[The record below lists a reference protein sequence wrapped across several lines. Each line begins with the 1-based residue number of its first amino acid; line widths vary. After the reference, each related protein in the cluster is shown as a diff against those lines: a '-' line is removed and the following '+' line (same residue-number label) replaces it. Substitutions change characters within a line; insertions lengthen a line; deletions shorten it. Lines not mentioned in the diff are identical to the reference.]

1 MPSTYTTNLGIE
13 KIATGE
19 QAGTWGLTTNTNFDL
34 IDQAVNG
41 VAVVTIANA
50 GSSGSPNTLP
60 ISDGAVS
67 AGRNAVIVFND
78 SGDLG
83 ATAYV
88 QLTPNTAE
96 KVVFIRNSLSA
107 SRSLIVFQ
115 GTYNASNDYEIP
127 NGKDVLLKFDGSG
140 TGAIVSPVIA
150 DFAVDAITLN
160 GTDLTTTLSSKA
172 DLASPTFTGTVNAA
186 TITATGT
193 VTGGSFTTTG
203 AATVDDLTINGF
215 VNEQQYSLTGT
226 AIDPANGTIQYKTLS
241 ANTTFTESL
250 SDGDYVIL
258 MIDDGTA
265 YTITWP
271 TITWVGGSAPTLET
285 TGYNVINLWQVNGT
299 LYGAF
304 VGAA

>member
-41 VAVVTIANA
+41 VAVITIANA

-60 ISDGAVS
+60 ISEGTLS

-78 SGDLG
+78 AGDLG
-83 ATAYV
+83 GTAYV
-88 QLTPNTAE
+88 QLTPSSAE

-107 SRSLIVFQ
+107 SRSIIVFQ
-115 GTYNASNDYEIP
+115 GLYNASTDYEIP
-127 NGKDVLLKFDGSG
+127 NGKDVLLKFDGN
-140 TGAIVSPVIA
+140 GASASVSPVIA
-150 DFAVDAITLN
+150 DFAIDAITLN
-160 GTDLTTTLSSKA
+160 GTDLSTTLGTKA
-172 DLASPTFTGTVNAA
+172 NLASPTFTGTVTAA
-186 TITATGT
+186 AITATGA
-193 VTGGSFTTTG
+193 V
-203 AATVDDLTINGF
+203 AVDDLTVNGL

-226 AIDPANGTIQYKTLS
+226 EINPANGTIQYKTLS
-241 ANTTFTESL
+241 ADTTFTESL
-250 SDGDYVIL
+250 SDGDYVTL

-271 TITWVGGSAPTLET
+271 TITWVGGTAPTLEP
-285 TGYNVINLWQVNGT
+285 TGYNIIELWQVNGT
-299 LYGAF
+299 VYGAF
-304 VGAA
+304 IGAAYAP

>member
-41 VAVVTIANA
+41 VALVTIASA

-60 ISDGAVS
+60 ISEGAVS

-78 SGDLG
+78 AGDLG
-83 ATAYV
+83 GTAYV
-88 QLTPNTAE
+88 QLTPSSAE

-127 NGKDVLLKFDGSG
+127 NGKDVLLKFDGGG

-226 AIDPANGTIQYKTLS
+226 DIDPLNGTIQYKTLS

-250 SDGDYVIL
+250 SDGDYVTL

-271 TITWVGGSAPTLET
+271 TITWVGGAAPTLET
-285 TGYNVINLWQVNGT
+285 TGYNVIELWQVNGT
-299 LYGAF
+299 VYGASI
-304 VGAA
+304 GAA